1 LDWHRHWA
9 VALSPAIA
17 ALCREA
23 GFGQI
28 TTAAHPN
35 RQAMMAVITPLM
47 GVKSS

>member
-1 LDWHRHWA
+1 LGNLHWIGTDIG
-9 VALSPAIA
+9 LW
-17 ALCREA
+17 REA

-47 GVKSS
+47 GVKNG

>member
-1 LDWHRHWA
+1 
-9 VALSPAIA
+9 LSPAIA

-35 RQAMMAVITPLM
+35 RQAMITVITPLM
-47 GVKSS
+47 GVKSG